1 MLKIK
6 DGIDLKELEK
16 FGFKYYPN
24 PQYMYLESQYYDFS
38 KIDLDIKKKEVKIGL
53 SNIRIHCDDV
63 ESLDIDIRVL
73 TESYIELRRKLEE
86 LIELG
91 LVEKVS
97 DDND

>member
-6 DGIDLKELEK
+6 DFVDLKELEK

-38 KIDLDIKKKEVKIGL
+38 KIHLDIKKKEVNIEL
-53 SNIRIHCDDV
+53 SNIRSYCDDV
-63 ESLDIDIRVL
+63 ESLDIDIMVL
-73 TESYIELRRKLEE
+73 TESYKELRKKLEE

-97 DDND
+97 D